1 MNTIGDFI
9 VNRGTQD
16 IFSIVVEFMYGD
28 YIEFK
33 KPIDEMRLLS
43 EPFRY
48 GIDRLLCIKIR
59 DSVIHGVP
67 VPRSIGALDIDV
79 CVEIDDEWW
88 EETIDDDII
97 NSIRHLRIVCPRVI
111 SMPNFRKLK
120 SVEWDVKC
128 PISLLNLD
136 FSNLDK
142 LSISNYEINVHY
154 DIPALMSPALHSI
167 GLLYYYNNT
176 KFLPKIIYNGIEEL
190 KIKLLDINYGTVDLS
205 PFQRLR
211 RLSVYSDVNDER
223 YYGAEI
229 NNLILP
235 ISIIEF
241 SCNCKV
247 IVNNLDSC
255 INLRKLDICS
265 FINIPNIP
273 NIEEF
278 HLRQGHIRIHKD
290 TLKRLKKLTLTDDVF
305 SDNSHS
311 FIYNQYVVAFESIQ
325 YVKYCDNIEELI
337 IEDESFIDNNII
349 EVDIGTKKKLK
360 RMRVKLLLVDGVK
373 IVGEFP
379 SLESLN

>member
-28 YIEFK
+28 HIEFK
-33 KPIDEMRLLS
+33 KPIDEMRRLS

-48 GIDRLLCIKIR
+48 GIDRLLVVKIR
-59 DSVIHGVP
+59 DSVINSVP
-67 VPRSIGALDIDV
+67 VPRSIRALDIDV

-88 EETIDDDII
+88 EEILNDDTVD
-97 NSIRHLRIVCPRVI
+97 SIRHLRIACPRVI
-111 SMPNFRKLK
+111 SMPKFSKLK

-136 FSNLDK
+136 FNDLDK

-154 DIPALMSPALHSI
+154 DIPALMSPVLHSI

-176 KFLPKIIYNGIEEL
+176 AFLPKIIYNGIEEL

-290 TLKRLKKLTLTDDVF
+290 TLKRLKKLTLTNDVF

-337 IEDESFIDNNII
+337 IEDDSFIDNDVI
-349 EVDIGTKKKLK
+349 EIDIGTKKKLK
-360 RMRVKLLLVDGVK
+360 RMRVKILTDGIK